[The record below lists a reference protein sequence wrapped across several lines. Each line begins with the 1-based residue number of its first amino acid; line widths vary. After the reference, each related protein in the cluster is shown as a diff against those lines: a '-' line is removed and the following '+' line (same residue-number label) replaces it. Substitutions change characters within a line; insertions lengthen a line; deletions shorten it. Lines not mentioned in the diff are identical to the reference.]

1 MALRDV
7 SRSPRGLRGD
17 PSGSGDDS
25 ILGSYGAEGTMWHA
39 LREVRREN
47 LPNAND
53 FIRMDDKIDRVLMS
67 LNECKGRIRA
77 LEEKVGAQSELLAQQ
92 RKELDEWQRWWTR
105 YGESMCWYFYYRYY
119 YQPQPLSMYDW
130 CRKQKPKSQST
141 SSWDENAGWQQADE
155 SMLAADTRATSF
167 DPGAAAVD
175 ADAHG
180 TTPVIS
186 PTMDLQ
192 APQ

>member
-25 ILGSYGAEGTMWHA
+25 ILGSHGAEGTMWHA

-47 LPNAND
+47 PPD
-53 FIRMDDKIDRVLMS
+53 DSDIIRTDDKIDRVLMS

-77 LEEKVGAQSELLAQQ
+77 LEEKVGAQSELLAQH
-92 RKELDEWQRWWTR
+92 RKELDEWQRWWTM

-119 YQPQPLSMYDW
+119 YQPQPLSMRDW
-130 CRKQKPKSQST
+130 CKQQQSKSKRT
-141 SSWDENAGWQQADE
+141 SYWDGNADWHEADE
-155 SMLAADTRATSF
+155 SMLAADTSNTSV
-167 DPGAAAVD
+167 DTGAPAVD
-175 ADAHG
+175 AAALG
-180 TTPVIS
+180 TTPAIS
-186 PTMDLQ
+186 STT
-192 APQ
+192 